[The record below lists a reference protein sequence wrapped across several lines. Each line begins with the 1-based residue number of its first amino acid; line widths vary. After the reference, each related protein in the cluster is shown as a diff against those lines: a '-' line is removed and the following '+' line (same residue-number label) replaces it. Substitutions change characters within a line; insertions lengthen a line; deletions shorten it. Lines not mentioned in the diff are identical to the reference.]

1 MIYWNISFESE
12 VFMTTPTSKKK
23 SGESLMPGDISVAK
37 ALVQNEKRVEKANR
51 TGATIRI
58 KGAERSF
65 FDFKKT
71 VIHVGSVERINRIRK
86 GIDAAHIIHV
96 SDYFKV
102 SREEIGSII
111 GISTS
116 TMNRKLKSNAILSPS
131 ESERLERIAEI
142 EAEAEDV
149 FGDAEM
155 ARRWLLKNNFALGST
170 PLSMLDTDIGTGEVR
185 KILSSIAYGGV
196 V

>member
-1 MIYWNISFESE
+1 
-12 VFMTTPTSKKK
+12 MTVQTGKKK
-23 SGESLMPGDISVAK
+23 VTETARKTTSIAGAMLQMPQSTAK
-37 ALVQNEKRVEKANR
+37 TAR
-51 TGATIRI
+51 TGAAISVRARE
-58 KGAERSF
+58 GRFVA
-65 FDFKKT
+65 FKESVT
-71 VIHVGSVERINRIRK
+71 QAGSVERINRIRV
-86 GIDAAHIIHV
+86 GIEAAHIVDV
-96 SDYFKV
+96 SDYFDLP
-102 SREEIGSII
+102 REEIGNII

-116 TMNRKLKSNAILSPS
+116 TMNRKLKNRTTLSPA

-155 ARRWLLKNNFALGST
+155 AKKWLLKSNFALGST

-185 KILSSIAYGGV
+185 KVLSSIAYGGV